1 MTAIAGLWRWSDG
14 VAAQSVAQDC
24 GRMLRA
30 LSIYGADDQAQCNY
44 GEITVGRCLS
54 RLLPEDI
61 YDSGPLNT
69 HGLLLAADVRLDNRD
84 ELVAALC
91 LPLKWARQVADST
104 ILFAALE
111 RWGERAP
118 DRLIGDYAFA
128 FWESSKQRL
137 LLARDPLGERPLHFH
152 RAKGLFA
159 FASMPKGLHALPDV
173 PYAPDLTRLAH
184 RIAQVRV
191 SGPRSFYEGIE
202 RVQPGHLVLVTR
214 TGIVVRRHWNPQRR
228 VLLLKKPEEYAE
240 ALCEVLDQAV
250 SSRLR
255 GVGVVASQ
263 LSGGLDSTSVTAAA
277 ARLQAKH
284 GRRVVAFTAAPR
296 ADYDGRPSVNRFGD
310 ESSHAAA
317 VAALYDNIDHV
328 VLRSDGHSPLADL
341 DSNIHLYDKPVLN
354 ACNAVWMARIY
365 ACAQVRGIRVM
376 LSGELGN
383 ATISYNGRALLAE
396 MFASGH
402 LARWLRESTHLTR
415 LGWASW
421 AGVLRQTMGHWLPRE
436 LLARIERRRVA
447 SSAAALRRAPLPK
460 SQLEG
465 FERLRQSADDLPSD
479 SWGYRLEWLRRI
491 DRGNENMGALAGW
504 GIDRRDPTSD
514 RRLVEFCLAVPTEQY
529 LRNGVPSS
537 LLRRAMRSRLPAVV
551 LDEHRK
557 GLQFADW
564 HEAITRESILMEIDP
579 LSACGPVADRLDIPR
594 LRATVNDWPKEGWE
608 RPENIHQY
616 RTVLLRSLSAGHF
629 VRRVLEQK
637 R

>member
-1 MTAIAGLWRWSDG
+1 
-14 VAAQSVAQDC
+14 
-24 GRMLRA
+24 MLRA
-30 LSIYGADDQAQCNY
+30 LSSYGADDQAQCSC
-44 GEITVGRCLS
+44 GEIAVGRCLT

-61 YDSGPLNT
+61 YDSGPLCSN
-69 HGLLLAADVRLDNRD
+69 GLLLSADVRLDNRD

-91 LPLKWARQVADST
+91 LSREWALQAADSA

-137 LLARDPLGERPLHFH
+137 LLARDPLGERSLYFH
-152 RAKGLFA
+152 RAKGLFG

-184 RIAQVRV
+184 RIAQVRA
-191 SGPRSFYEGIE
+191 SGSRSFYEGIE
-202 RVQPGHLVLVTR
+202 RVEPGHLVIVTR
-214 TGIVVRRHWNPQRR
+214 EGIVARRHWNPQRR
-228 VLLLKKPEEYAE
+228 VLRLEKPEEYAE

-255 GVGVVASQ
+255 GVTDVASQ

-284 GRRVVAFTAAPR
+284 GRRVVAFTSAPR
-296 ADYDGRPSVNRFGD
+296 ADYDGRSPANRFGD

-317 VAALYDNIDHV
+317 VAALYDNIEHV
-328 VLRSDGHSPLADL
+328 VLRSDGRSPLADL
-341 DSNIHLYDKPVLN
+341 DTNIRLYDKPVLN

-365 ACAQVRGIRVM
+365 ACTQARGIRVL
-376 LSGELGN
+376 LSGEVGN

-396 MFASGH
+396 MFASGQ
-402 LARWLRESTHLTR
+402 LARWIRESTRLTR

-421 AGVLRQTMGHWLPRE
+421 PGVLRQTMGHWLPRE
-436 LLARIERRRVA
+436 LLARIERRHVT
-447 SSAAALRRAPLPK
+447 SSAAGLRRVPLPK
-460 SQLEG
+460 SQLKR
-465 FERLRQSADDLPSD
+465 FERLRQTADDVPSD
-479 SWGYRLEWLRRI
+479 SWGFRMQWLRHT
-491 DRGNENMGALAGW
+491 DRGDDNMAALAGW

-529 LRNGVPSS
+529 LRDGVPSS
-537 LLRRAMRSRLPAVV
+537 LLRRAMRARLPAVV
-551 LDEHRK
+551 LNEQRK

-564 HEAITRESILMEIDP
+564 HESLTRESMLVEIDR
-579 LSACGPVADRLDIPR
+579 LSACGPVAERLDIPR
-594 LRATVNDWPKEGWE
+594 LRASVNDWPREGWE
-608 RPENIHQY
+608 RPETLHLY
-616 RTVLLRSLSAGHF
+616 RTVLLRSVSAGHF